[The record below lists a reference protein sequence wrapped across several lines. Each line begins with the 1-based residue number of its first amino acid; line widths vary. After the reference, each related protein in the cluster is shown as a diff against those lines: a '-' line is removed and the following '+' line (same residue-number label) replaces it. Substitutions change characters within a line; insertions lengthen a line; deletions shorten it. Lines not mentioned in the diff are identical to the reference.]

1 MDQTTVDLILGA
13 LLPLLIAVV
22 KRFKAPDYINAAIA
36 MVVYALAGILAVVVS
51 GQPID
56 INNLVPTIAIFTGAG
71 TVAYQL
77 FWKNWGDP
85 QISEATG

>member
-1 MDQTTVDLILGA
+1 MDQNTVELLLGA
-13 LLPLLIAVV
+13 ILPLLIAVI
-22 KRFKAPDYINAAIA
+22 KRVNAPQEVNAAIA
-36 MVVYALAGILAVVVS
+36 VVIYIIAGVLAVVVS

-56 INNLVPTIAIFTGAG
+56 INNLVPTIALFTASG

-85 QISEATG
+85 QISQATG

>member
-1 MDQTTVDLILGA
+1 MDQNTVDLLIAA

-22 KRFKAPDYINAAIA
+22 KRFNAPQYVNALIA
-36 MVVYALAGILAVVVS
+36 VVVYILAGIAAVVVS
-51 GQPID
+51 GQTVD
-56 INNLVPTIAIFTGAG
+56 LNNIVPSVALFTAGG

-85 QISEATG
+85 QINEATG